1 MELASITP
9 EQWRIVWGFVKS
21 QMRGVPS
28 PRIGATDPQF
38 HTVSFRNDSSEE
50 IPPFAA
56 MRITGVAMLDDQIVL
71 TVNKPDSSTFET
83 LINGPQAVATTASGD
98 RNIGTGYKY
107 GILQAKVEPGRTLGE
122 TLKAKA
128 SSWEL
133 EDGTGPFIFLGYDT
147 EYDCGLVR
155 YAASAGGGGGEHGV
169 IIKTPSGGIAARSGT
184 TVSSASCD
192 VFSIVGTTLT
202 DTGNNIDV
210 YNISI
215 SPVGASKY
223 GLAKKE
229 YATGKWVIDFEDCS

>member
-1 MELASITP
+1 MAKDERTYGFNKQDADALIESI
-9 EQWRIVWGFVKS
+9 
-21 QMRGVPS
+21 GV
-28 PRIGATDPQF
+28 
-38 HTVSFRNDSSEE
+38 RNEVFPTRRAGGS
-50 IPPFAA
+50 
-56 MRITGVAMLDDQIVL
+56 
-71 TVNKPDSSTFET
+71 
-83 LINGPQAVATTASGD
+83 
-98 RNIGTGYKY
+98 
-107 GILQAKVEPGRTLGE
+107 
-122 TLKAKA
+122 
-128 SSWEL
+128 
-133 EDGTGPFIFLGYDT
+133 
-147 EYDCGLVR
+147 
-155 YAASAGGGGGEHGV
+155 GGGGSGPSSQHGV